1 MRTGPSCAPTS
12 APDLAMSMEMSLIN
26 SMRSKCVRSL
36 KLIQWEFAWDKI
48 LYNITSYDPN
58 SIREN
63 FHRACDSDN
72 YRGVCV
78 CMIAPPSISPYILW
92 TSGRKAEVQP
102 LTDRQWLKEKSM
114 IDVVVRTGYL
124 CTMVFYI
131 SCVLTG

>member
-1 MRTGPSCAPTS
+1 MGTGPSCAPTS

-72 YRGVCV
+72 YRGMCV
-78 CMIAPPSISPYILW
+78 CDCSPLNSTIH
-92 TSGRKAEVQP
+92 SVDIREEGRSPTA
-102 LTDRQWLKEKSM
+102 DRQTMAEREKY
-114 IDVVVRTGYL
+114 D
-124 CTMVFYI
+124 
-131 SCVLTG
+131 